1 MFALAAPR
9 EAHAE
14 RWGCVTEHKEQK
26 LQKHSPNFHHF
37 CVGFPLL
44 GLGLPRTASCPGRS
58 VPADASR
65 AERAREGTGTTLSTR
80 HGDNFPF

>member
-9 EAHAE
+9 EARAE

-44 GLGLPRTASCPGRS
+44 GLGLPRTTSCTGRLVPGQNE
-58 VPADASR
+58 PGQGR
-65 AERAREGTGTTLSTR
+65 ALPSAPGMGIIS
-80 HGDNFPF
+80 PFNE